1 MELKLTEKQRKWAES
16 YVRTGNATQ
25 ACRDAG
31 YEGNDNSLRQQ
42 GFGNVKHPKIQAYIA
57 NVLGKDTEAEEDNR
71 IATIKEVMQFYTSV
85 MRGEVKDQFGL
96 DVQMSDRIKA
106 AQNLDKILQ
115 MAQKREADNVQDD
128 LIIIQQ
134 YGRATEENVCH

>member
-1 MELKLTEKQRKWAES
+1 M
-16 YVRTGNATQ
+16 
-25 ACRDAG
+25 
-31 YEGNDNSLRQQ
+31 
-42 GFGNVKHPKIQAYIA
+42 
-57 NVLGKDTEAEEDNR
+57 GKDTEAEEDNR